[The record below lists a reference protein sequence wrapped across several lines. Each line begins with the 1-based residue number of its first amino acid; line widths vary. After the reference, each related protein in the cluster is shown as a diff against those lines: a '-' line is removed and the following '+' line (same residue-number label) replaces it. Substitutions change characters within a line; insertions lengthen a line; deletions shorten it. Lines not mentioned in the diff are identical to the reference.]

1 VILYQASLSLSL
13 VCVKFDGCVRD
24 NKIMEGKETT
34 RKLGREST
42 SSFIVINVVE
52 VQQEDNY

>member
-13 VCVKFDGCVRD
+13 VCVKLDDCVRD

-34 RKLGREST
+34 RKLGRGST